1 MKNNVSSLL
10 IKFCLMSSLI
20 TSPFI
25 LSAEELPSRLQV
37 ALMSKIVAM
46 ELNLA
51 KKQEIT
57 IFVLNAER
65 IFELLSANV
74 GFQIGNSILLK
85 VDQGSEIPKDKY
97 DVIYIGSF
105 SQEQLAL
112 DYSSTN
118 NALSLYPMGAG
129 LENNGSLG
137 LGIKSG
143 KPTFLLNLNQ
153 SEAENLHWNSTILK
167 VAKLK

>member
-1 MKNNVSSLL
+1 MKNNVFSFLIKLCLVSSFITSSLR
-10 IKFCLMSSLI
+10 
-20 TSPFI
+20 

-46 ELNLA
+46 ELKLA

-65 IFELLSANV
+65 IFELLNANV

-85 VDQGSEIPKDKY
+85 VDKGSELPKEKY

-112 DYSSTN
+112 DYSSEN

-129 LENNGSLG
+129 LENKGSLG

-143 KPTFLLNLNQ
+143 KPMFLLNLNQ
-153 SEAENLHWNSTILK
+153 SETEDLHWNSTILK
-167 VAKLK
+167 VAQLQ